1 MAVKRMR
8 VFAGPNGSGKTTIV
22 NRLRSEIGFGVY
34 VNADD
39 IERTLAISNV
49 LLFSDDQL
57 NINEELIQ
65 NYFRN
70 SSFSPQKRNEQDLWS
85 KLKVIENVLRI
96 ETKVDSYL
104 AADLAEFIRQQLL
117 MADVSFTYE
126 TVMSHQS
133 KMDFLKKAQE
143 KGYRVYLYFIATE
156 YPEINISRV
165 NIRVAQKG
173 HFVSPETITDRYYKS
188 LNQLKSAIKLSNRA
202 YLWDNSSSAAILF
215 AEITDGNEVAIIDPD
230 KVPNWFLKHVVQLNQ

>member
-1 MAVKRMR
+1 MR

-49 LLFSDDQL
+49 LLFSDYQL

-104 AADLAEFIRQQLL
+104 AADFQNLF
-117 MADVSFTYE
+117 
-126 TVMSHQS
+126 
-133 KMDFLKKAQE
+133 
-143 KGYRVYLYFIATE
+143 
-156 YPEINISRV
+156 V
-165 NIRVAQKG
+165 NN
-173 HFVSPETITDRYYKS
+173 Y
-188 LNQLKSAIKLSNRA
+188 
-202 YLWDNSSSAAILF
+202 
-215 AEITDGNEVAIIDPD
+215 
-230 KVPNWFLKHVVQLNQ
+230 

>member
-1 MAVKRMR
+1 MR

-39 IERTLAISNV
+39 IERTLAISKV
-49 LLFSDDQL
+49 LLFSDYQL

-70 SSFSPQKRNEQDLWS
+70 STFSPIKRNELDLWS
-85 KLKVIENVLRI
+85 KLKVIDNVLRI

-117 MADVSFTYE
+117 MADISFTYE

-133 KMDFLKKAQE
+133 KIDFLKEAQE
-143 KGYRVYLYFIATE
+143 NGYRVYLYFIATE

-230 KVPNWFLKHVVQLNQ
+230 KVPNWFLKHVVD

>member
-1 MAVKRMR
+1 M
-8 VFAGPNGSGKTTIV
+8 
-22 NRLRSEIGFGVY
+22 
-34 VNADD
+34 
-39 IERTLAISNV
+39 
-49 LLFSDDQL
+49 
-57 NINEELIQ
+57 
-65 NYFRN
+65 
-70 SSFSPQKRNEQDLWS
+70 
-85 KLKVIENVLRI
+85 LRI

-117 MADVSFTYE
+117 MADISFTYE

-133 KMDFLKKAQE
+133 KIDFLKEAQE
-143 KGYRVYLYFIATE
+143 NGYRVYLYFIATE

-230 KVPNWFLKHVVQLNQ
+230 KVPNWFLKHVVD

>member
-39 IERTLAISNV
+39 IERTLAISKV
-49 LLFSDDQL
+49 LLFSDYQL

-70 SSFSPQKRNEQDLWS
+70 STFSPIKRNELDLWS
-85 KLKVIENVLRI
+85 KLKVIDNVLRI

-117 MADVSFTYE
+117 MADISFTYE

-133 KMDFLKKAQE
+133 KIDFLKEAQE
-143 KGYRVYLYFIATE
+143 NGYRVYLYFIATE

-230 KVPNWFLKHVVQLNQ
+230 KVPNWFLKHVVD